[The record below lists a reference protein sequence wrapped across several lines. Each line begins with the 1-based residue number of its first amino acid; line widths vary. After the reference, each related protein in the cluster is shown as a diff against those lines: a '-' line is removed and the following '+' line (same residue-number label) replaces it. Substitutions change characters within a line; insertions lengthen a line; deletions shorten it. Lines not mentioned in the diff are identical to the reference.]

1 MSATYIKGKRL
12 SKPGP
17 LRYARASYFMKISGG
32 YNMQGKT
39 FIWMFP
45 GQGSQQAGMGRDL
58 AEAFPEFKATI
69 QEASDALNID
79 MARLCFED
87 PEKQLAL
94 TEFTQPAILT
104 VSTGIWRVLKKHVHE
119 AKWVAGH
126 SLGEYGALVAT
137 GALHFSDAVKAVRFR
152 GQSMQQAVPV
162 GVGAMAAYI
171 GAKAD
176 EVLAW
181 CVAAS
186 KADCLIEVVNF
197 NSPQQLVL
205 SGHKAAVDAACA
217 HIAAQKWGRAIPLAV
232 SAPFHSTLMQPAAEK
247 MAGYLN
253 NVTLGSL
260 TGTLIANVDALPYT
274 GSQYTKQQLIKQI
287 ASPVLWTQTLQH
299 INEKAGDQLTWV
311 EVGPGSVLQGLV
323 KKTIG
328 VPAIVAGTNDV
339 ASIEA
344 LLKELT

>member
-1 MSATYIKGKRL
+1 MEAKTY
-12 SKPGP
+12 
-17 LRYARASYFMKISGG
+17 
-32 YNMQGKT
+32 
-39 FIWMFP
+39 IWMFP

-58 AEAFPEFKATI
+58 AEAFPEFKETI
-69 QEASDALNID
+69 QEASDALKID
-79 MARLCFED
+79 MARLCFDD

-104 VSTGIWRVLKKHVHE
+104 VSTGVWRILKKHVRE

-137 GALHFSDAVKAVRFR
+137 GALQFSDAVKAVNFR

-181 CVAAS
+181 CGAAS
-186 KADCLIEVVNF
+186 KLDGLVEVVNF

-205 SGHKAAVDAACA
+205 SGHKTAVDAACA
-217 HIAAQKWGRAIPLAV
+217 YIAAQKWGRAIPLAV
-232 SAPFHSTLMQPAAEK
+232 SAPFHSSLMQPAAEK
-247 MAGYLN
+247 MAAYLN
-253 NVTLGSL
+253 NVTLNPL
-260 TGTLIANVDALPYT
+260 TGTLIANVDAMPYT
-274 GSQYTKQQLIKQI
+274 GSAYTKQHLIKQI

-299 INEKAGDQLTWV
+299 IQQKAGEQLTWV

-328 VPAIVAGTNDV
+328 VPAVVAGTSDV
-339 ASIEA
+339 SSVEA
-344 LLKELT
+344 LIKELT